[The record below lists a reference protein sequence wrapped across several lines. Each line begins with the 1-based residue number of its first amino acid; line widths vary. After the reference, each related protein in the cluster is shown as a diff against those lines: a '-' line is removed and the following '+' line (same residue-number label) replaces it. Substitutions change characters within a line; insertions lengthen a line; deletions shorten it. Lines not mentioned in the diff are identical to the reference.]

1 MTGAEIVGA
10 VLRAADAVIATVA
23 VARIKGGKL
32 PDDVALPALLVR
44 TISSI
49 ERQKLK
55 RTGKIRTVDRVSVTV
70 RAASYAE
77 QLAVIKAVKDACAGQ
92 TGNVGGAE
100 SVSILNAGSGPDLI
114 GPGDTFEQA
123 TDFRVSFDA

>member
-1 MTGAEIVGA
+1 MTGVEIVGA
-10 VLRAADAVIATVA
+10 VLRAADPVLALVA
-23 VARIKGGKL
+23 VERIKGGKL

-44 TISSI
+44 TISMS

-55 RTGKIRTVDRVSVTV
+55 RVGKVRLTDRVSVTV
-70 RAASYAE
+70 RAASYAD
-77 QLAVIKAVKDACAGQ
+77 QLAVIQAVKDACAGL
-92 TGNVGGAE
+92 TGNVGGGE

>member
-1 MTGAEIVGA
+1 MTGAEIIGA
-10 VLRAADAVIATVA
+10 VLRAADAVVATVA
-23 VARIKGGKL
+23 TDRIKGGKL

-44 TISSI
+44 TISST

-55 RTGKIRTVDRVSVTV
+55 RVGKIRVIDRVSVTV
-70 RAASYAE
+70 RAASYAD
-77 QLAVIKAVKDACAGQ
+77 QLAVINAVKDACAGQ
-92 TGNVGGAE
+92 TGDVGGGE